1 MKKYTNYANLQNNKS
16 FHYPFIQYF
25 LTPIPTHN
33 TYYLIPNTYLKLKLL
48 AIGKTEEP
56 YLIEGLRE
64 YETRIKRYLSLE
76 IIEIPGLKNASHL
89 NNQEWKTKEA
99 AKILPYLTQNDIIIL
114 LDEKGK
120 EMTSVE
126 FSSFLNQ
133 KFSSGSKNLVFVIGG
148 PYGFDESVK
157 KKASFNLSLSKMTFS
172 HQMVRLFFLEQLYRA
187 LTILR
192 NEAYHHG

>member
-1 MKKYTNYANLQNNKS
+1 MKV
-16 FHYPFIQYF
+16 
-25 LTPIPTHN
+25 
-33 TYYLIPNTYLKLKLL
+33 KLVSL
-48 AIGKTEEP
+48 GKTDES
-56 YLIEGLRE
+56 YLAEGMKE
-64 YETRIKRYLSLE
+64 YGTRIRRYLPLE

-89 NNQEWKTKEA
+89 GKQEWKAKEA
-99 AKILPYLTQNDIIIL
+99 IKILPVFTPDDIIIL

-120 EMTSVE
+120 EMTSIE

-157 KKASFNLSLSKMTFS
+157 KKAHFRLSLSQMTFS

-192 NEAYHHG
+192 NEAYHHE

>member
-1 MKKYTNYANLQNNKS
+1 MKVK
-16 FHYPFIQYF
+16 
-25 LTPIPTHN
+25 
-33 TYYLIPNTYLKLKLL
+33 LI
-48 AIGKTEEP
+48 AIGKTDEP
-56 YLIEGLRE
+56 YLIGGIKE
-64 YETRIKRYLSLE
+64 YMSRINRYLSIE
-76 IIEIPGLKNASHL
+76 VIEIPGLKNASHL
-89 NNQEWKTKEA
+89 GQNEWKAKEA
-99 AKILPYLTQNDIIIL
+99 TKILPVFTPKDVIIL

-133 KFSSGSKNLVFVIGG
+133 RFASGSGNLVFVIGG

-157 KKASFNLSLSKMTFS
+157 NKADFRLSLSKMTFS
-172 HQMVRLFFLEQLYRA
+172 HQMVRLFFLEQFYRA

>member
-1 MKKYTNYANLQNNKS
+1 MKV
-16 FHYPFIQYF
+16 
-25 LTPIPTHN
+25 
-33 TYYLIPNTYLKLKLL
+33 KLVV
-48 AIGKTEEP
+48 IGKTEEP
-56 YLIEGLRE
+56 YLIKGMRE
-64 YETRIKRYLSLE
+64 YENRITRYLSLE
-76 IIEIPGLKNASHL
+76 VVEIPGLKNASHL
-89 NNQEWKTKEA
+89 SKQEWKVKEA
-99 AKILPYLTQNDIIIL
+99 AKIRPVFTTSDILIL

-126 FSSFLNQ
+126 FSSFLDK

-157 KKASFNLSLSKMTFS
+157 KKAHFQLSLSKMTFS

-192 NEAYHHG
+192 NEAYHHE

>member
-1 MKKYTNYANLQNNKS
+1 M
-16 FHYPFIQYF
+16 
-25 LTPIPTHN
+25 
-33 TYYLIPNTYLKLKLL
+33 KLKLL
-48 AIGKTEEP
+48 AIGKTESP
-56 YLIEGLRE
+56 YLLEGLID
-64 YETRIKRYLSLE
+64 YESRIRRYIPLE
-76 IIEIPGLKNASHL
+76 ITEIPGLKNASNL
-89 NNQEWKTKEA
+89 TKSEWKGKEST
-99 AKILPYLTQNDIIIL
+99 KILQQLNPSDIVIL

-120 EMTSVE
+120 EMTSME

-157 KKASFNLSLSKMTFS
+157 KMAQSILSLSKMTFS

-192 NEAYHHG
+192 NEAYHHE

>member
-1 MKKYTNYANLQNNKS
+1 MKV
-16 FHYPFIQYF
+16 
-25 LTPIPTHN
+25 
-33 TYYLIPNTYLKLKLL
+33 KLVT
-48 AIGKTEEP
+48 IGKTEET
-56 YLIEGLRE
+56 YIIKGMKD
-64 YETRIKRYLSLE
+64 YESRIARYLSLE
-76 IIEIPGLKNASHL
+76 VIEIPGLKNASQL
-89 NNQEWKTKEA
+89 SKLEWKTKEA
-99 AKILPYLTQNDIIIL
+99 SKILPVFTSWDIIIL

-157 KKASFNLSLSKMTFS
+157 QRAHFQLSLSQMTFS

-192 NEAYHHG
+192 NEPYHHE

>member
-1 MKKYTNYANLQNNKS
+1 MKV
-16 FHYPFIQYF
+16 
-25 LTPIPTHN
+25 
-33 TYYLIPNTYLKLKLL
+33 KLL
-48 AIGKTEEP
+48 AIGKTDEP
-56 YLIEGLRE
+56 YLIEGIKE
-64 YETRIKRYLSLE
+64 YSNRIQRYLSIE

-89 NNQEWKTKEA
+89 DRKEWKAKEA
-99 AKILPYLTQNDIIIL
+99 TKIMPVFAPKDIIIL

-133 KFSSGSKNLVFVIGG
+133 KFSNGSGNLVFVIGG

-157 KKASFNLSLSKMTFS
+157 NKAHSRLSLSKMTFS
-172 HQMVRLFFLEQLYRA
+172 HQMVRLFFLEQFYRA

-192 NEAYHHG
+192 NEAYHHE